1 MKMPRPKKIKDITY
15 LSVALSKVQAERIKY
30 MCIKMS
36 TQLQRQ
42 ITASEAIRMAI
53 EAAYPVPKSQPDLF
67 K

>member
-1 MKMPRPKKIKDITY
+1 MPRPKKIKDITY
-15 LSVALSKVQAERIKY
+15 LSVALSKAQSDRIKH

-42 ITASEAIRMAI
+42 ISVSEAIRMAI
-53 EAAYPVPKSQPDLF
+53 EAAYPIPKAQPDLF